1 MVAVVQLV
9 ERQVVIL
16 EVAGSSPVSHP
27 RMVGGHFALRLS
39 AFGTAGMPPRGAAQ
53 PSILLPWAAS
63 NPGSTSSSEARTP
76 QAAAVNNPAYVN
88 GTKSSGAWTSSD
100 IPW

>member
-1 MVAVVQLV
+1 
-9 ERQVVIL
+9 
-16 EVAGSSPVSHP
+16 
-27 RMVGGHFALRLS
+27 
-39 AFGTAGMPPRGAAQ
+39 MPPRGAAQ